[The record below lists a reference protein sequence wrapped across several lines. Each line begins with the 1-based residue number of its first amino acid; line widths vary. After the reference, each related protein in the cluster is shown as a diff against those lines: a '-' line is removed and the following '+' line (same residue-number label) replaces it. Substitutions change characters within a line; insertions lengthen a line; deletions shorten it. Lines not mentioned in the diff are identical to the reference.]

1 MKESRIFHSKN
12 IFQLV
17 TKAFDYMYEITDH
30 IKDEKGQIRNMA
42 RTSEQSKNFPMQNI
56 LEQFF

>member
-1 MKESRIFHSKN
+1 
-12 IFQLV
+12 
-17 TKAFDYMYEITDH
+17 MYEITDH

-42 RTSEQSKNFPMQNI
+42 RTSEQNKNFPKQNI